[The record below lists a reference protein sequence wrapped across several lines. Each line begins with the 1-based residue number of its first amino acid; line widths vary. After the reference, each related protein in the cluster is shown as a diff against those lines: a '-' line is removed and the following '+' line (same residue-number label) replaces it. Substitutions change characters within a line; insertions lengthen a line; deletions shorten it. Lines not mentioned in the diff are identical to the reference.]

1 MKPPGPFTRPTTPP
15 ASHRPTTVVYRYKLV
30 RMRRLQYSILLL
42 GTLVLLTSNWQLATG
57 NSAAGDSGFYR
68 LGTSHGAARLLAP
81 DGQAMPLLAADHIHL
96 ISPSAPRTDLAPDY
110 VDQRSEAILAGLR
123 AAGFNALGGDA
134 DADIWHRGLPFIESL
149 GISAHL
155 QANQQTALFDVY
167 APDFPAQVAALAQA
181 ACAPEAG
188 DSQLIGYLSDEGLT
202 WDPARH
208 AALVLSY
215 YLQLPQ
221 GAPGRERA
229 EDYVRIRYH
238 SDIRRLDQ
246 AWGGTAKDFIALAV
260 PGANTA
266 PFAAFAADAA
276 PFAQQVL
283 IRYLQVV
290 ANAIHAAD
298 PNHLYLGA
306 ELDPGADTL
315 AWTVPDVDSVQV
327 SPAEDPRPVIAAL
340 PRPALA
346 IEAGCGAVSAATQA
360 MFSLPTLVG
369 YVWSPA
375 GDWQSGACAAQAAG
389 AWAGV
394 NRQARRR

>member
-1 MKPPGPFTRPTTPP
+1 M
-15 ASHRPTTVVYRYKLV
+15 ASP
-30 RMRRLQYSILLL
+30 LLL
-42 GTLVLLTSNWQLATG
+42 GALVLLTGNWQLATG
-57 NSAAGDSGFYR
+57 NSAASASGFYR
-68 LGTSHGAARLLAP
+68 LATSTGPARLLAP
-81 DGQAMPLLAADHIHL
+81 GGEPMPLLAADHIHL

-110 VDQRSEAILAGLR
+110 VDRRSQAILAGLR
-123 AAGFNALGGDA
+123 AWGFNALGGDT
-134 DADIWHRGLPFIESL
+134 DADVWHRGLPFIESL

-202 WDPARH
+202 WDPAPH

-246 AWGGTAKDFIALAV
+246 AWGEAAKDFIALTV
-260 PGANTA
+260 PAANTRQ
-266 PFAAFAADAA
+266 FAAFAADAA

-283 IRYLQVV
+283 VRYLQVV

-306 ELDPGADTL
+306 GLDPGADGL
-315 AWTVPDVDSVQV
+315 AWTVPDVDSVRL
-327 SPAEDPRPVIAAL
+327 SPAADPGPIITAL

-346 IEAGCGAVSAATQA
+346 METGCGAVSVATQA

-369 YVWSPA
+369 YVWIPA

-394 NRQARRR
+394 NRQARRQ